1 MMDRL
6 SPGNSCSCGPMAT
19 TIGNPCLMLRGLRRS
34 EWDRTYLEVRLIGRF
49 DPYFLGVSPVFLFFF
64 CSFLSEPSIL
74 TDADSRQILIKPGL
88 PKLDFVKRDLRD
100 RWD

>member
-1 MMDRL
+1 MGQDIFGSAFDRQIR
-6 SPGNSCSCGPMAT
+6 SIFS
-19 TIGNPCLMLRGLRRS
+19 RRKPS
-34 EWDRTYLEVRLIGRF
+34 F
-49 DPYFLGVSPVFLFFF
+49 PFFFF